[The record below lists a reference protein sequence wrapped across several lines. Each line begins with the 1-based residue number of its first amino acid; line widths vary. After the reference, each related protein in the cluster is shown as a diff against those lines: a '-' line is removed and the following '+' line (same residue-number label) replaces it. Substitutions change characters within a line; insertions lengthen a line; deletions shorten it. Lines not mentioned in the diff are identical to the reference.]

1 MCGYDLRAQQQRR
14 HRVSWVDALL
24 VLAVLGV
31 LIFWWQMGARNRLES
46 AETAQSEGI
55 MPGEIPVMNPTATPT
70 STPEPTPS
78 PTPPPAQRRNVTHT
92 VRSGETLLSI
102 AGQYDLT
109 VEEIQAA
116 NNLANELIRAGDE
129 LIIPILSDEPAP
141 VAAEGE
147 ASEFSY
153 TVAEGDTIISI
164 ANRVGSTVNDILA
177 ANNLSQND
185 FIRPGDVLLIPV
197 RGVPG
202 QVVDSADAAPA
213 PTGGEGGAPAPQTA
227 YIAPRLVGPAD
238 GEVIARSESVLLRW
252 VSVEVLAP
260 NEWYVLLIYP
270 SDGAARAFPSIWTKA
285 TSHRLGTEL
294 APDEGQ
300 SAAYTWQVSVVR
312 VTTDPNGRRI
322 LQAASPPSDLRR
334 FSWQ

>member
-14 HRVSWVDALL
+14 RRISWVDALL

-31 LIFWWQMGARNRLES
+31 LVFWWQMGSRNRQES
-46 AETAQSEGI
+46 AEAAQAEGI
-55 MPGEIPVMNPTATPT
+55 MPGDIPILDPTAVPT
-70 STPEPTPS
+70 DTPEPTPT
-78 PTPPPAQRRNVTHT
+78 PTPLPQRRNVTHT

-129 LIIPILSDEPAP
+129 LIIPVLSDEPAL
-141 VAAEGE
+141 VAAEG
-147 ASEFSY
+147 ATSEFSY

-177 ANNLSQND
+177 ANSLSQND
-185 FIRPGDVLLIPV
+185 FIRPGDVLVIPV

-213 PTGGEGGAPAPQTA
+213 PSGGDEGAPASTV
-227 YIAPRLVGPAD
+227 YIAPRLVSPAD
-238 GEVIARSESVLLRW
+238 GETIARTDSVLLSW

-260 NEWYVLLIYP
+260 NEWYVLLLYP

-285 TSHRLGTEL
+285 TSHRLGAEL
-294 APDEGQ
+294 APAEGQ

-312 VTTDPNGRRI
+312 VTTGPDGRRI
-322 LQAASPPSDLRR
+322 LEAASPPSDLRR